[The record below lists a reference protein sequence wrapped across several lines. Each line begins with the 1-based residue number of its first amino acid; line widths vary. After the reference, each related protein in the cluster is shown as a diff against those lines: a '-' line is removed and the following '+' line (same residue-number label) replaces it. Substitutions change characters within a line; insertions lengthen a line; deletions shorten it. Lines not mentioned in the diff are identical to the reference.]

1 MDSAISLQQCRRALT
16 TPTYVS
22 ASPGTET
29 QSSYGLYIVLAY
41 MVVACIVMARPMY
54 LQVRVLKRKA
64 VMACI

>member
-1 MDSAISLQQCRRALT
+1 MFSYGS
-16 TPTYVS
+16 TYVS

-41 MVVACIVMARPMY
+41 MVVAYLVMARPMG

-64 VMACI
+64 VMACT